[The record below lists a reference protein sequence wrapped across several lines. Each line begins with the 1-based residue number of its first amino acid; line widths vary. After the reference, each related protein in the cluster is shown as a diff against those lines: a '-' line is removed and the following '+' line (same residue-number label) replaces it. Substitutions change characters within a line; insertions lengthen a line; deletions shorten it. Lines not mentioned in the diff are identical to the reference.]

1 VSGRGLLVLLFLFAP
16 AFAFGGVGALA
27 LFVALVAGGRGA
39 DVGRVLGECA
49 AGAIGRGLAGAAHG
63 IRLREAPE
71 RLGRATPGQ
80 RCGAQLGGRFEN
92 FVQRGGDG
100 RSFGKEAFDR
110 GPAFRTFLPFCQAV
124 GQDGIQGSD
133 LCLEVGQVGGCHR
146 EAGGRDL
153 PVEGLIGRGIEVPP
167 ELAVLNLELGPSG
180 TMGEAPDLP
189 GEVPHRSFGIVTEFL
204 AHGNAPP
211 WRVHQQKSL
220 KSPRQECFLGGDSG
234 NNSLKRCICQDYRV
248 MRRGSILIRMIESR
262 YMPEVFS
269 KSGKSKSPPS
279 TDLRVVSEV
288 KRMVDEGYCEPPW
301 RSLAAMP
308 PGTKFEAQ
316 NDDEKV
322 LLLMRKHPVTN
333 LWWIGLT
340 AVLFGLPLFWG
351 EFPLIASVTPMVGL
365 ALAVFWY
372 LGLAFF
378 VIQNLLLWFYNVYI
392 VTDERI
398 IDVDF
403 FGLLYKNVNAM
414 QIRKIEDVNYS
425 QVGMFSSIFNYGN
438 VVIQTAAE
446 QRSADRTEEASAFT
460 FEAVPNPDRVVKVIG
475 ELMEQEEKEEYEG
488 RTK

>member
-1 VSGRGLLVLLFLFAP
+1 
-16 AFAFGGVGALA
+16 
-27 LFVALVAGGRGA
+27 
-39 DVGRVLGECA
+39 
-49 AGAIGRGLAGAAHG
+49 
-63 IRLREAPE
+63 
-71 RLGRATPGQ
+71 
-80 RCGAQLGGRFEN
+80 
-92 FVQRGGDG
+92 
-100 RSFGKEAFDR
+100 
-110 GPAFRTFLPFCQAV
+110 
-124 GQDGIQGSD
+124 
-133 LCLEVGQVGGCHR
+133 
-146 EAGGRDL
+146 
-153 PVEGLIGRGIEVPP
+153 
-167 ELAVLNLELGPSG
+167 
-180 TMGEAPDLP
+180 
-189 GEVPHRSFGIVTEFL
+189 
-204 AHGNAPP
+204 
-211 WRVHQQKSL
+211 
-220 KSPRQECFLGGDSG
+220 
-234 NNSLKRCICQDYRV
+234 
-248 MRRGSILIRMIESR
+248 
-262 YMPEVFS
+262 MPEVFS